1 MVLNGGIRVFPRIAP
16 AFLATV
22 GLSLFSFGI
31 TPVWGQFPSVTPEE
45 VGLSSERLARV
56 SEAFEGYADDGR
68 IAGAVGLVARHGKL
82 AWAEAWGM
90 RDLAA
95 GDPME
100 TDDIFRIFSMTKPIT
115 SVAVMML
122 WEEGHF
128 RLDDRIGRYLP
139 ELGNMVVAD
148 LERSTSPDG
157 IVTVPAE
164 RQITIRDLLRHTS
177 GLSYGLTFG
186 RTAADQ
192 AFARANPTGQTTLA
206 EMVTELGKLPLAQQP
221 GTGWRYSAA
230 TDVLGRLVEVISGQ
244 AFDVFLDER
253 IFEPLSMDDTAFF
266 VPDSKQDRF
275 TQLYGHSRSDRALEL
290 RGGSGDYS
298 PADTFFSGGS
308 GLVSTAQDYA
318 RLAQMLLNGGHLD
331 GAQIL
336 GRKTIELMTTD
347 HLGDDGASFLQAGW
361 GFGLGF
367 TMKNQP
373 ALDGNSDSVG
383 NYFWMGIAGTSFWVD
398 PEEDLIGV
406 FMIQIRP
413 NRDIGFR
420 QQFKRLV
427 YQAVVS

>member
-22 GLSLFSFGI
+22 GLSLFSFGT
-31 TPVWGQFPSVTPEE
+31 TPVWGQFPTVTPEE

-82 AWAEAWGM
+82 AWAKAWGM

-100 TDDIFRIFSMTKPIT
+100 IDDIFRIFSMTKPIT

-206 EMVTELGKLPLAQQP
+206 EMVTELG
-221 GTGWRYSAA
+221 
-230 TDVLGRLVEVISGQ
+230 
-244 AFDVFLDER
+244 
-253 IFEPLSMDDTAFF
+253 
-266 VPDSKQDRF
+266 
-275 TQLYGHSRSDRALEL
+275 
-290 RGGSGDYS
+290 
-298 PADTFFSGGS
+298 
-308 GLVSTAQDYA
+308 
-318 RLAQMLLNGGHLD
+318 
-331 GAQIL
+331 
-336 GRKTIELMTTD
+336 
-347 HLGDDGASFLQAGW
+347 
-361 GFGLGF
+361 
-367 TMKNQP
+367 
-373 ALDGNSDSVG
+373 
-383 NYFWMGIAGTSFWVD
+383 
-398 PEEDLIGV
+398 
-406 FMIQIRP
+406 
-413 NRDIGFR
+413 
-420 QQFKRLV
+420 
-427 YQAVVS
+427 